1 MMVVVAAIVIAVMIA
16 LIRKGYDVRLV
27 LMLAGLLL
35 ASIAGHPLVIFEVF
49 GKTLSNVEVIG
60 PICSAMGY
68 AYVLRAV
75 GADKELVKILIR
87 PISSVRLL
95 LVPGGVLIGFLTN
108 VAMPSQTAAAA
119 AVGPILLPLMYAAGY
134 SRIAAGAT
142 LLIGCSMGGSM
153 LNPGDVDVVSINS
166 ATNVP
171 IEAVIGTIIV
181 PSVLSLVV
189 ACIVLTFVLR
199 GNTYLDRE
207 NAVEP
212 EGKQAHETSIRNV
225 VLACLAPAPIVVLFI
240 TQPTF
245 NLVPYFTQMYPDG
258 LPVYGVMLGATLLAM
273 VVSYSRE
280 QVLSAHLSKLTA
292 AFFDGMGY
300 GFAKII
306 SIIIA
311 AGCFLA
317 GLTQIGLIQA
327 VSLMLLGDSTFA
339 AIGSPLATWL
349 MAMMSGSGTAPAV
362 SFAQAVLPTFVQAGQ
377 VATAVLLGALAG
389 FGASI
394 GRTMS
399 PVSAVMYF
407 VSDLSNSEP
416 RELIRVVALPL
427 IAALATVII
436 YGLVSS

>member
-1 MMVVVAAIVIAVMIA
+1 MMLAIAATVIAVMIV
-16 LIRKGYDVRLV
+16 LIRKGYDVRLL
-27 LMLAGLLL
+27 LMIAGLLL

-49 GKTLSNVEVIG
+49 GKTLTNVEVIG

-68 AYVLRAV
+68 AYVLKAV

-87 PISSVRLL
+87 PIRSIRWL

-134 SRIAAGAT
+134 SRLAAGAT

-171 IEAVIGTIIV
+171 IEVVIGTIIT
-181 PSVLSLVV
+181 PSVLSLIV
-189 ACIVLTFVLR
+189 ACLVLTFVLR
-199 GNTYLDRE
+199 GDKYLNSE
-207 NAVEP
+207 NAIESR
-212 EGKQAHETSIRNV
+212 GTGAGATSVRNV
-225 VLACLAPAPIVVLFI
+225 FLAFLAPAPIIVLFI

-245 NLVPYFTQMYPDG
+245 NLVPYITEMYPDG
-258 LPVYGVMLGATLLAM
+258 LPVYSVMLGATFLAM
-273 VVSYSRE
+273 IVSYSRN
-280 QVLSAHLSKLTA
+280 QDLPVHLSKLTA

-317 GLTQIGLIQA
+317 GLTKIGLIQA